1 MNVKGYDAKERFEFG
16 VITSFAY
23 PIENSDEKIIV
34 ATTRPETMLG
44 DTAVAVHPDD
54 PRYTHLHGKFVVHPF
69 NGRRIP
75 IVTDSITV
83 DMEFGTGAVKITPA
97 HDPNDFEC
105 GQRNNLEFIN
115 LMNDDGTY
123 NENAGE
129 FKVSFQSF
137 GHPLGAWMIKHIG
150 KC

>member
-1 MNVKGYDAKERFEFG
+1 MDQLHLTGRTLLNVKGYDVKERFEFG

-23 PIENSDEKIIV
+23 PIEDSDERIIV

-44 DTAVAVHPDD
+44 DTAIAVHPND
-54 PRYTHLHGKFVVHPF
+54 PRYTHLHGKFAVHPF
-69 NGRRIP
+69 NGRKIP
-75 IVTDSITV
+75 IVTDAITV

-105 GQRNNLEFIN
+105 GMRNNLEFIS

-123 NENAGE
+123 NENAGPYQ
-129 FKVSFQSF
+129 VSR
-137 GHPLGAWMIKHIG
+137 
-150 KC
+150 

>member
-1 MNVKGYDAKERFEFG
+1 MPRNDSNSVSSPPLPTPSRTP
-16 VITSFAY
+16 VSY
-23 PIENSDEKIIV
+23 PSLKKLRGLLAEILDEKIIV
-34 ATTRPETMLG
+34 ATTRPETLLG

-54 PRYTHLHGKFVVHPF
+54 PRYTHLHGKFVIHPF

-75 IVTDSITV
+75 IITDAITV

-129 FKVSFQSF
+129 YKVRDTPSSVE
-137 GHPLGAWMIKHIG
+137 
-150 KC
+150 C